1 MDLNEARKVV
11 WIGSNRR
18 PLGEL
23 LDLGYLTKDR
33 LEWAVAHVSDPR
45 VQQAAAVL
53 LAWVNRSS
61 PGASAR
67 RTVKALPEKP
77 GLPGL
82 DASISM
88 KKAQETI
95 WPFSPYKGEAMGPL
109 VASRKI
115 SIKDLGYAI
124 ENTWDPRVKA
134 AAITLMATRLQQAVK
149 EPEPPK
155 GHLKIFSKGRSFS
168 ERRQLQ
174 FVMIEGL
181 IYGFFLGIAVAYLYY
196 NQFIQ
201 EHKTAAEVFGPVSSS
216 PIFIPMLVLA
226 ICILIGVPS
235 LLGLGVEWTVKK
247 LEEKVENYRKGQEG
261 ETRVSEIMNGALNG
275 DWSLFRNVILPGR
288 GGDLDSVL
296 VGPAGIWVLEVK
308 NFSGKF
314 QNVGDQWECLSGKKW
329 KTIRKN
335 PSQQAKK
342 NAARMGE
349 FLKADGIKE
358 WVTPA
363 VVWAN
368 PESPVKIDN
377 PSVAV
382 WIINRLEDELGNIQY
397 KKKISEIEQ
406 KKICEKLAKLIE
418 RGNK

>member
-53 LAWVNRSS
+53 LGWVNRAS
-61 PGASAR
+61 PGSSIR
-67 RTVKALPEKP
+67 KPVKTLTEKP
-77 GLPGL
+77 VLPGL
-82 DASISM
+82 DAPISM

-95 WPFSPYKGEAMGPL
+95 WPFSPYKGEAMGTL
-109 VASRKI
+109 VASRKL
-115 SIKDLGYAI
+115 SLKDLGWAI
-124 ENTWDPRVKA
+124 ENARDPRIKA
-134 AAITLMATRLQQAVK
+134 AAITLTASRLQQVVK
-149 EPEPPK
+149 EPESPK
-155 GHLKIFSKGRSFS
+155 GHLKVISEGRSFS

-174 FVMIEGL
+174 FMMLEGL
-181 IYGFFLGIAVAYLYY
+181 IYGFFLGVAVSYLYY
-196 NQFIQ
+196 SQFIQ
-201 EHKTAAEVFGPVSSS
+201 EHKTPEEVFGPLTSS
-216 PIFIPMLVLA
+216 PTGIIILILA
-226 ICILIGVPS
+226 FCVIIGVPVS
-235 LLGLGVEWTVKK
+235 IMMGMEWTIKK
-247 LEEKVENYRKGQEG
+247 MDKAIDAYRKGQEG
-261 ETRVSEIMNGALNG
+261 EEKAAEIIHGALNG
-275 DWSLFRNVILPGR
+275 DWTHFRNMELPGR

-308 NFSGKF
+308 NLSGKF

-329 KTIRKN
+329 NKIRRN

-342 NAARMGE
+342 NAGRLGE

-358 WVTPA
+358 WVNPA

-368 PESPVKIDN
+368 PESPVMLEN
-377 PSVAV
+377 QSVAV
-382 WIINRLEDELGNIQY
+382 WTIDRLEDELGNIQY
-397 KKKISEIEQ
+397 EKKISETERN
-406 KKICEKLAKLIE
+406 KICDKLTKLIE
-418 RGNK
+418 RRK